1 VVTTP
6 PPDETSARRD
16 ELLDGAVAWTIEHG
30 LADLSLRPLA
40 RSLGTSD
47 RMVLYYFGTKDD
59 LVAAVVDQAADGLA
73 GALELVLPELS
84 RSPTAFVEGIWGLLT
99 DPAAQG
105 IVDLFLELFVLTRRR
120 GEPYRSAA
128 TRVIDR
134 WLELAAPALVAM
146 GVPARR
152 APGTVAAALAQL
164 DGGILLQAAGA
175 TDAQLAAVRKAAIAT
190 IEAARG

>member
-1 VVTTP
+1 MGKIAAVGVVVSVFV
-6 PPDETSARRD
+6 DHIV
-16 ELLDGAVAWTIEHG
+16 AVRIQVLRIGVVPCDLSVHG
-30 LADLSLRPLA
+30 LDVDVVRI
-40 RSLGTSD
+40 
-47 RMVLYYFGTKDD
+47 VILYEGEFDI
-59 LVAAVVDQAADGLA
+59 VV
-73 GALELVLPELS
+73 
-84 RSPTAFVEGIWGLLT
+84 IC
-99 DPAAQG
+99 

-134 WLELAAPALVAM
+134 WLELAVPALVSM

-175 TDAQLAAVRKAAIAT
+175 TDAQLAAVRKAGIAT
-190 IEAARG
+190 IEAARV